1 MELLRAQLLP
11 LLAEPGASTILQL
24 IHQGGYEARI
34 VGGAVRNVLM
44 GLPYKDI
51 DIATTA
57 TPQQVMALAARMQI
71 RALPVGLAHGT
82 VTLVVSGQNFEITT
96 LRQDVDTDGRHAKVQ
111 FSQDFAADAA
121 RRDFT
126 VNALS
131 LSQDGT
137 LHDYVGGL
145 ADIKARHIRFI
156 GDPAQRIAEDRL
168 RILRFFR
175 FHAVYGQGEIDAAG
189 LKAAIAARQ
198 QLYQLSPERLQ
209 SEMWRLL
216 DAADPVPTLHN
227 MADTDILPSFM
238 GGIVYPNRVRNLL
251 RAVPMADR
259 TQRLAA
265 LAVSVA
271 EDADRLRDRLRL
283 SNAVYR
289 RLHSAA
295 NVLSG
300 WHGRT
305 LPPSQHELLAA
316 MLVHSRPATL
326 DGLALVVAQAPR
338 EAAQAFGDAIRLLR
352 DTKPPKLP
360 LSGNDVLKSRPQA
373 GATVGQILKALQA
386 RWIRAGFPN
395 GPAALST
402 LLEEAIASVE
412 KSAGP

>member
-1 MELLRAQLLP
+1 MEFSRADFSR
-11 LLAEPGASTILQL
+11 LLAEPGVSTILRL
-24 IHQGGYEARI
+24 INQGGYEARI

-44 GLPYKDI
+44 GLPSKDI

-82 VTLVVSGQNFEITT
+82 VTLVVGGQNFEITT
-96 LRQDVDTDGRHAKVQ
+96 LRQDVVTDGRHAKVK
-111 FSQDFAADAA
+111 FSQDFAVDAA

-131 LSQDGT
+131 LSLDGT

-156 GDPAQRIAEDRL
+156 GNPAQRIAEDRL
-168 RILRFFR
+168 RVLRFFR
-175 FHAVYGQGEIDAAG
+175 FYAVYGQGAIDAAG

-198 QLYQLSPERLQ
+198 QLSQLSPERLQ
-209 SEMWRLL
+209 AEMGRLL
-216 DAADPVPTLHN
+216 DAADPVPTLQI
-227 MADTDILPSFM
+227 MADTDILPCII
-238 GGIVYPNRVRNLL
+238 GGMAYPNRVRNLL
-251 RAVPMADR
+251 RAVPTADR

-265 LAVSVA
+265 LAVTVA

-283 SNAVYR
+283 SNAVYK
-289 RLHSAA
+289 RLHAA
-295 NVLSG
+295 AGILSG
-300 WHGRT
+300 WHGRA
-305 LPPSQHELLAA
+305 LPPSQHELMAA

-326 DGLALVVAQAPR
+326 DGLALVLAQAPR
-338 EAAQAFGDAIRLLR
+338 EAAQAFGDTIRLLR
-352 DTKPPKLP
+352 DAKPPKLP
-360 LSGNDVLKSRPQA
+360 LSGMDVLKSQPMA
-373 GATVGQILKALQA
+373 GARVGQILKALQA

-395 GPAALST
+395 GPAALSA

-412 KSAGP
+412 KDAGQ